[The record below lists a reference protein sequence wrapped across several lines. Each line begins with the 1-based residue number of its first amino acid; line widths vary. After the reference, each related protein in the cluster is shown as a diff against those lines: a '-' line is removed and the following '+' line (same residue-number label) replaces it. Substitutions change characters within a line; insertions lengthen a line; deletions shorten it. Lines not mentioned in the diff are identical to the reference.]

1 MEKDHLEII
10 LEDIREKFDMVL
22 EGHSALHQKIDTVYR
37 DLSEKIEDNSFKI
50 GVLNR
55 KIDDVDKRL
64 SKKIDDVDKRLSKKI
79 DDVDKRLSKK
89 IDGVDKRLSKK
100 IDDVDKRL
108 SKKIDDVDKR
118 LSKKIDDVDKRLS
131 KKIDEV
137 GGSLREEINRV
148 EQKVDAVAAD
158 LAAHRAD
165 TESHGKGYI
174 VSE

>member
-89 IDGVDKRLSKK
+89 ID
-100 IDDVDKRL
+100 
-108 SKKIDDVDKR
+108 DVDKR